1 MQYST
6 RILTMIPIL
15 FLLAACAPIQ
25 PPPPPDP
32 LKEQLSTLQKQLLAL
47 QKIQADTSVK
57 LEESNA
63 TIEALT
69 GKVKELEEKQARR
82 PVAIQPQPES
92 RPTPTIQ
99 SQPEKK
105 PAPVVKKKP
114 ARKTKK
120 KIRRQE

>member
-1 MQYST
+1 MQYSNRMLT
-6 RILTMIPIL
+6 ILPIL

-25 PPPPPDP
+25 PPPPDP

-57 LEESNA
+57 LEESNT

-82 PVAIQPQPES
+82 PVALQPQPES
-92 RPTPTIQ
+92 RPTSSIQ

-114 ARKTKK
+114 VRKSKK
-120 KIRRQE
+120 KVRRQ